1 MIELDRD
8 APLPLA
14 DQLVEAMRYE
24 IASGRYRPGARL
36 PSTRALGEQL
46 GISFHTVRKGYQKLA
61 EEGVVDVRRG
71 GGYVV
76 VERQTLSR
84 AERLERGA
92 GVVEEAL
99 HKLVGLG
106 LSDAEVDYAVQEGLQ
121 FFERPGAA
129 RALVFAARY
138 RELAE
143 SGAEQA
149 SAALQERVAP
159 ALTADLA
166 GLDRVDGLVVPLP
179 DLRAARQAR
188 PEAETVGAGVEYPY
202 AALERVASLGAGE
215 SLGLVTRSADAVVPL
230 SDDLRRRTGFA
241 GAVLGLPVDGDRRQ
255 LDAVL
260 RQAALVAY
268 TPQAR
273 RRVRPLLQAVATP
286 HAELAPALAPAALT
300 RLREVLGS

>member
-24 IASGRYRPGARL
+24 IASGRYRPGSQL
-36 PSTRALGEQL
+36 PSTRALAEQV

-61 EEGVVDVRRG
+61 EEGVLDVRRG

-76 VERQTLSR
+76 VERQALSR
-84 AERLERGA
+84 TERMERGA
-92 GVVEEAL
+92 AVVEEAL
-99 HKLVGLG
+99 HRLVGLG
-106 LSDAEVDYAVQEGLQ
+106 LTDAEVDYAVQEGLQ

-129 RALVFAARY
+129 RALVFMAGY

-159 ALTADLA
+159 ALTSDAG
-166 GLDRVDGLVVPLP
+166 GLDRLDGLVVPLP
-179 DLRAARQAR
+179 GLRAARQAL
-188 PEAETVGAGVEYPY
+188 PDAEVVGAQIDYPFEV
-202 AALERVASLGAGE
+202 LERIASLGPGE
-215 SLGLVTRSADAVVPL
+215 PLGLVTRYADAVAPL
-230 SDDLRRRTGFA
+230 SDDVRRRTGFA
-241 GAVLGLPVDGDRRQ
+241 GSVLGLPVDGDRRQ
-255 LDAVL
+255 LDTVL
-260 RQAALVAY
+260 RRSALVVF

-273 RRVRPLLQAVATP
+273 RRVRPLLQKAGTP
-286 HAELAPALAPAALT
+286 HAELAPTLAPSALAGLRDAL
-300 RLREVLGS
+300 GA

>member
-14 DQLVEAMRYE
+14 EQLVEAMRYE

-36 PSTRALGEQL
+36 PSTRQLGDQL
-46 GISFHTVRKGYQKLA
+46 GISFHTVRKGYQRLA
-61 EEGVVDVRRG
+61 EEGIVDVRRG

-76 VERQTLSR
+76 VERQALSR

-106 LSDAEVDYAVQEGLQ
+106 LSDDEVEYVVQEGLH
-121 FFERPGAA
+121 FFERPGAR
-129 RALVFAARY
+129 RALVFAAAY

-149 SAALQERVAP
+149 GAALQERVAP
-159 ALTADLA
+159 SLLADLGA
-166 GLDRVDGLVVPLP
+166 LDALDGLVVALP
-179 DLRAARQAR
+179 DLRTARRAR
-188 PEAETVGAGVEYPY
+188 PQAEIVGAAVEYPLDV
-202 AALERVASLGAGE
+202 LERIARLGPGE
-215 SLGLVTRSADAVVPL
+215 SLGLVTRHADAVAPL
-230 SDDLRRRTGFA
+230 SDELRQRTGFA
-241 GAVLGLPVDGDRRQ
+241 GTLLGLPVDADRRQ
-255 LDAVL
+255 LETVV
-260 RQAALVAY
+260 RQSAFVAF

-273 RRVRPLLQAVATP
+273 RRVRPVLQSLDTP
-286 HAELAPALAPAALT
+286 HAELAPTLAPASLA
-300 RLREVLGS
+300 RLRDALAG

>member
-36 PSTRALGEQL
+36 PSTRALGDQL

-76 VERQTLSR
+76 VERQALSR

-92 GVVEEAL
+92 AVVEEAL

-121 FFERPGAA
+121 FFERPGSG
-129 RALVFAARY
+129 RALVFAAGY

-159 ALTADLA
+159 ALAADLA

-188 PEAETVGAGVEYPY
+188 PEAETVGAAVDYPY
-202 AALERVASLGAGE
+202 AVLERVASLGAGE
-215 SLGLVTRSADAVVPL
+215 ALGLVTRWAEAVVPL
-230 SDDLRRRTGFA
+230 SDDVRRRTGFA
-241 GAVLGLPVDGDRRQ
+241 GPVLGLPVDGDRRQ
-255 LDAVL
+255 LDGVL
-260 RQAALVAY
+260 RQAAVVCY

-273 RRVRPLLQAVATP
+273 RRVRPLLQAAGTA
-286 HAELAPALAPAALT
+286 HAELAPTLAPASLA
-300 RLREVLGS
+300 RLRDLLGA

>member
-24 IASGRYRPGARL
+24 IASGRYRPGSRL
-36 PSTRALGEQL
+36 PSTRALAEQV

-61 EEGVVDVRRG
+61 EEGVLDVRRG

-76 VERQTLSR
+76 VERQSLSR
-84 AERLERGA
+84 AERMERGA
-92 GVVEEAL
+92 AVVEEAL

-106 LSDAEVDYAVQEGLQ
+106 LTDAEVDYAVQEGLQ

-129 RALVFAARY
+129 RALVFAAGY

-149 SAALQERVAP
+149 SATLQERVAP
-159 ALTADLA
+159 ALLSDLA
-166 GLDRVDGLVVPLP
+166 GLGPLDGLVVPLP
-179 DLRAARQAR
+179 DLRAARQAQ
-188 PEAETVGAGVEYPY
+188 PQAEVVGASVDYPY
-202 AALERVASLGAGE
+202 DLLERVARLGAGE
-215 SLGLVTRSADAVVPL
+215 PLGLVTRHADAVVPV
-230 SDDLRRRTGFA
+230 SDELRARTGLA
-241 GAVLGLPVDGDRRQ
+241 GDVLGLPVDGDRRQ
-255 LDAVL
+255 LDAVA
-260 RQAALVAY
+260 RRAAFVVY

-273 RRVRPLLQAVATP
+273 RRVRPLLQKAGAP
-286 HAELAPALAPAALT
+286 HAELVPTLAPSALA
-300 RLREVLGS
+300 RLRDALGA